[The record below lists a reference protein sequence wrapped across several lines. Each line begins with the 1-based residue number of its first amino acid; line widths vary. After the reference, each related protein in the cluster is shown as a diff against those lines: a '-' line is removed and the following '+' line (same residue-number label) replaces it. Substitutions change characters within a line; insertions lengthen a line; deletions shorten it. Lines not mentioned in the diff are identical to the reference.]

1 MTDVLSSYE
10 SLACKAHRY
19 LILYKSVI
27 FSGLRSENSLFVE
40 HSPTLSA
47 VWRSLWSFKWPLK
60 VMQLHNLTFFWDCLR
75 VISDSVAVLSLWF
88 GVKVCFSSQ
97 NKWVCQ
103 PAGRNIHHSFLPC
116 TARCLKSRESSVEQF
131 LKSQVSVC
139 SFFLSDHDLAA
150 WFISTDR
157 ASIYSLPFSVV
168 KSHKYEIQTWIM
180 KSVLIL
186 SRYQKNPKIVFLSQR
201 MRTVAPRSLS
211 RINCA
216 VALVWSK
223 LGELHCS
230 SQS

>member
-88 GVKVCFSSQ
+88 GVKVFFLLTINELASQLGGIFIYSFISSVYCAMF
-97 NKWVCQ
+97 K
-103 PAGRNIHHSFLPC
+103 
-116 TARCLKSRESSVEQF
+116 KSRVLSWTVFKKPSFCLFLLSV
-131 LKSQVSVC
+131 
-139 SFFLSDHDLAA
+139 
-150 WFISTDR
+150 R
-157 ASIYSLPFSVV
+157 
-168 KSHKYEIQTWIM
+168 
-180 KSVLIL
+180 
-186 SRYQKNPKIVFLSQR
+186 SRPGGVIHFH
-201 MRTVAPRSLS
+201 
-211 RINCA
+211 
-216 VALVWSK
+216 W
-223 LGELHCS
+223 
-230 SQS
+230 